1 MNAPHADNDTT
12 SLFTDLGE
20 RKYLNAS
27 ECKRF
32 IASLSV
38 LKTLCEQTFC
48 ETIYWTGCRPSEALK
63 LDVMRVNVEDCFLV
77 FRSLKKHG
85 KKKGKHFRT
94 VPIPPEFAARLN
106 EIHSILKT
114 QLSKSANPFR
124 RLWRFGRQK
133 GWRLIKIVMDKAG
146 IFGVRACA
154 RGLRHSFGVHT
165 ILSGIAE
172 SKLQT
177 WLGHEDPKTTAIYL
191 TIGGA
196 EDHELIRRMWNYRAI

>member
-1 MNAPHADNDTT
+1 MNTSHFDNDTK
-12 SLFTDLGE
+12 SLFTELGE

-32 IASLSV
+32 VAALSV
-38 LKTLCEQTFC
+38 LNNLKEQTFC

-63 LDVMRVNVEDCFLV
+63 LDVIRVNVEDCFLV

-94 VPIPPEFAARLN
+94 VPIPPELAERLN
-106 EIHSILKT
+106 KVHSILKI
-114 QLSKSANPFR
+114 QLKKSAHQFR

-133 GWRLIKIVMDKAG
+133 GWRLIKTVMDKAG

-196 EDHELIRRMWNYRAI
+196 EDHELIRRMWNYRGV